1 MNFNYN
7 EQEYEEFPNFKGGEK
22 SLYAKMFHDEKNRI
36 IYGKLIP
43 GASIGVHTHETNSE
57 IIYITKGTGRV
68 LMDGE
73 YEKRMYNGLISM
85 NFLQIRKMEEIEME
99 VLRSDFYQLMRLFEN
114 EERHKEEQTN
124 EVAKEAVEMYKRFIS
139 MKDYIYYKEMQ
150 RERLWVESRRSEER
164 EYGREEGLAQGKSE
178 ETLRRACQIIFN
190 KYKGEDLEWLKS
202 CTQEQLDY
210 AFDIVFKDI
219 DYETFKKMICHYH

>member
-1 MNFNYN
+1 MLELLFPKTPKEEKKKFYMVTLVIWIILLICMLFMDFHIIPDTEPNSIMYAVIIIGMINFNYH

-73 YEKRMYNGLISM
+73 YEKL
-85 NFLQIRKMEEIEME
+85 
-99 VLRSDFYQLMRLFEN
+99 
-114 EERHKEEQTN
+114 
-124 EVAKEAVEMYKRFIS
+124 EAGM
-139 MKDYIYYKEMQ
+139 
-150 RERLWVESRRSEER
+150 
-164 EYGREEGLAQGKSE
+164 
-178 ETLRRACQIIFN
+178 
-190 KYKGEDLEWLKS
+190 
-202 CTQEQLDY
+202 
-210 AFDIVFKDI
+210 
-219 DYETFKKMICHYH
+219 CHYCPKGHTHSLMNDSDAELEFFAVVPEQN

>member
-43 GASIGVHTHETNSE
+43 RASIGVHTHETNSE

-73 YEKRMYNGLISM
+73 YEKLEAGMCHYCPKGHTHSLM
-85 NFLQIRKMEEIEME
+85 NDSDAELEFLQ
-99 VLRSDFYQLMRLFEN
+99 LSRSR
-114 EERHKEEQTN
+114 T
-124 EVAKEAVEMYKRFIS
+124 S
-139 MKDYIYYKEMQ
+139 
-150 RERLWVESRRSEER
+150 
-164 EYGREEGLAQGKSE
+164 
-178 ETLRRACQIIFN
+178 FN
-190 KYKGEDLEWLKS
+190 D
-202 CTQEQLDY
+202 
-210 AFDIVFKDI
+210 
-219 DYETFKKMICHYH
+219 

>member
-73 YEKRMYNGLISM
+73 YEKTGSGYVSL
-85 NFLQIRKMEEIEME
+85 L
-99 VLRSDFYQLMRLFEN
+99 
-114 EERHKEEQTN
+114 
-124 EVAKEAVEMYKRFIS
+124 
-139 MKDYIYYKEMQ
+139 
-150 RERLWVESRRSEER
+150 SEGTYPQSHE
-164 EYGREEGLAQGKSE
+164 
-178 ETLRRACQIIFN
+178 
-190 KYKGEDLEWLKS
+190 
-202 CTQEQLDY
+202 
-210 AFDIVFKDI
+210 
-219 DYETFKKMICHYH
+219 

>member
-43 GASIGVHTHETNSE
+43 RASIGVHTHETNSE

-73 YEKRMYNGLISM
+73 YEKLEAGMCHYCPKGHTHSLM
-85 NFLQIRKMEEIEME
+85 NDSDAELEFFAVVPEFCVWKTGTM
-99 VLRSDFYQLMRLFEN
+99 LR
-114 EERHKEEQTN
+114 
-124 EVAKEAVEMYKRFIS
+124 AG
-139 MKDYIYYKEMQ
+139 
-150 RERLWVESRRSEER
+150 RRSKRRQRPER
-164 EYGREEGLAQGKSE
+164 APEHGEGYPVCGRSA
-178 ETLRRACQIIFN
+178 RRSWSWEHPVRRRISGGNAS
-190 KYKGEDLEWLKS
+190 GGD
-202 CTQEQLDY
+202 
-210 AFDIVFKDI
+210 
-219 DYETFKKMICHYH
+219 